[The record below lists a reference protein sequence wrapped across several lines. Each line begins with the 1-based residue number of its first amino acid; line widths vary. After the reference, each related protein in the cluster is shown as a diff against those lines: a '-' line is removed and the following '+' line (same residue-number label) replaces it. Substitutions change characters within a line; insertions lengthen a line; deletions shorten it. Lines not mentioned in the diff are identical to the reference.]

1 MTQAVTLSSP
11 LDTLWLFTVAPGNW
25 MGVFRNRS
33 CLDPANTILW
43 ANAGLMLAKM
53 SLVCWEESKH
63 LPNGHTTLLR
73 RWINVSDVDSLLGTR
88 RCCNVEST
96 VDSTSQ
102 QRRVPNGLSNAVSTH
117 GKRRTGRTSQ
127 KYWLFGWC
135 DVRLAVQM
143 AWSHY
148 FHLRVW
154 AMISPCWPR
163 SALHVVLHVMAAN
176 VSLSGSNLMFGGHVQ
191 VLDFQVTSRSLL
203 CGLRHYICWWTKGSS
218 TPPPPHTSA
227 HISCIPATQNICIA
241 FVQRR
246 PNVFDVGPTLYKC
259 YTNVL
264 CLLV

>member
-25 MGVFRNRS
+25 MGVFRNSS
-33 CLDPANTILW
+33 CLDPANTIRW
-43 ANAGLMLAKM
+43 ANVGLML
-53 SLVCWEESKH
+53 SRICWEESKH
-63 LPNGHTTLLR
+63 LPSGHTTLLR
-73 RWINVSDVDSLLGTR
+73 RWINVSDY
-88 RCCNVEST
+88 
-96 VDSTSQ
+96 DSTSL
-102 QRRVPNGLSNAVSTH
+102 QRRVPSGLSNAVSTH

-163 SALHVVLHVMAAN
+163 SALHVVLRVMAAN
-176 VSLSGSNLMFGGHVQ
+176 VSLSGSNLTFGGHVQ

-203 CGLRHYICWWTKGSS
+203 LVDKGVKY
-218 TPPPPHTSA
+218 PPPPHTSA
-227 HISCIPATQNICIA
+227 HISCIPAAQNICIT
-241 FVQRR
+241 FVRRR